1 MGVVGV
7 RRAVALVLS
16 VLVAAALGVTTS
28 TTAHAATGPASIR
41 PHLKW
46 CDEALPTTDGRSRCP
61 SFDPRPAYVMIGTS
75 ITRKAKDAI
84 VATIP
89 RVTVDALDGRSWEIH
104 GNPNGTTTWQAF
116 VQHLPDLRPRDW
128 LIMET
133 GRGDISVDS
142 NRKYMDKVVAAM
154 PAGVCLAWIMPHTY
168 FSTQDAVWTAKM
180 AKWNADMG
188 ALIGSELAKVKC
200 HAAVQWDSIV
210 KQETHMAEQSQGL
223 TAAQVKAWEPLL
235 YDGRHPTAFGGR
247 VYASSIALAM
257 RAQAPPEKTL
267 PWPRGR

>member
-1 MGVVGV
+1 MGAVRV
-7 RRAVALVLS
+7 RRAIALVLG
-16 VLVAAALGVTTS
+16 VLLASTLGVTTS
-28 TTAHAATGPASIR
+28 TTAHAATRPASVHPLLRSCEETVPAI
-41 PHLKW
+41 
-46 CDEALPTTDGRSRCP
+46 DGRSRCP

-75 ITRKAKDAI
+75 ITRKAKSAI
-84 VATIP
+84 LATIP

-104 GNPNGTTTWQAF
+104 GNPNGTTMWQAF
-116 VQHLPDLRPRDW
+116 VQHLPDLRARDW

-133 GRGDISVDS
+133 GRGDISVDA

-188 ALIGSELAKVKC
+188 ALITSELAKVKC
-200 HAAVQWDSIV
+200 HVAVQWDSIV
-210 KQETHMAEQSQGL
+210 KQETNMAEQSQGL
-223 TAAQVKAWEPLL
+223 TPAQVKAWEPLL

-257 RAQAPPEKTL
+257 RAQALPKSTL
-267 PWPRGR
+267 PWPRGH